1 MELISQQYQL
11 LTGDARLPKKALKV
25 SMALRLTTVARS
37 RPEAAW
43 MTTVT
48 AMIKEVGLEATRLW
62 SAAIHSSLHAA
73 QA

>member
-1 MELISQQYQL
+1 
-11 LTGDARLPKKALKV
+11 
-25 SMALRLTTVARS
+25 MALRLTTVARS